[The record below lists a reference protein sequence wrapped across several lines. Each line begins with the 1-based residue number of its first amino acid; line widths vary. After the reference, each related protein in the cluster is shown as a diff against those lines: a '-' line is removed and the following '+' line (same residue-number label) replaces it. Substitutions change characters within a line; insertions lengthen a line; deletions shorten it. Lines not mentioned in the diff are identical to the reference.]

1 MPDRLEGR
9 LRWLFGGVAVVM
21 VAAGAYA
28 LLATTHLAPA
38 QAGFDAAATS
48 LTAVVVAAMVTMLAL
63 GALVVRSPR
72 RRTHLMP
79 VFALANAG
87 VVLVL
92 LLAAVRAAAAQAPVA
107 PPLLAA
113 LLALVLGVASALG
126 WLRLW
131 LAPRP
136 GAATAVRDAALLDAL
151 LSTVVPEGQG
161 LDLAAN
167 DPEVRARIARAFA
180 ARSSARRP
188 LLRIVLR
195 ALDALAYL
203 RHRRSFAQLDQ
214 DTRETLYAGLAT
226 SRSAR
231 LRAAGALLDEIVLG
245 TFYGDARVRT
255 ALSDDASWLAARI
268 DAGPNA
274 EAHRVRQEAAARAAT
289 AAQLAEQEAVV
300 EQRARIAAD
309 VAELAADVSES
320 TGEPEPA
327 AATDSPGV
335 EAAPAGAVLRAEAG
349 AAEEVPFERAWTLGA
364 AREPGAPAAGTP
376 ALREARAGGPTRP

>member
-1 MPDRLEGR
+1 M
-9 LRWLFGGVAVVM
+9 FGGVAVVM

-48 LTAVVVAAMVTMLAL
+48 LTAVAVVGDGDDARAGRARRPVTAP
-63 GALVVRSPR
+63 AHAPD
-72 RRTHLMP
+72 
-79 VFALANAG
+79 AG
-87 VVLVL
+87 VR
-92 LLAAVRAAAAQAPVA
+92 ARERWRRARAAARRGSRRSGAAPVA

-231 LRAAGALLDEIVLG
+231 LRAVGALLDEIVLG

-327 AATDSPGV
+327 AATDPPGA
-335 EAAPAGAVLRAEAG
+335 EAAPAGAVLRAAEAG